1 MLANR
6 TWISSP
12 IALTED
18 LPAPGSRRLS
28 DGSPTVRAMIVFS
41 NRRLGPASELLV
53 SAEIGTS
60 ILQAA
65 SAAARPLAQS
75 RWEHELVVWLDD
87 RSRRLGGDLDVGD
100 IAWSPENFERQ
111 RSFLRDAIE
120 RAALGSPNARA
131 LTLWARQIADHPRE
145 SIVVGKRW
153 QWTRATANI

>member
-6 TWISSP
+6 TWISR
-12 IALTED
+12 ATD
-18 LPAPGSRRLS
+18 LNEAPLVPSSRRVS
-28 DGSPTVRAMIVFS
+28 DGSPRVRAMIVFS
-41 NRRLGPASELLV
+41 NRRLGPAAELLV
-53 SAEIGTS
+53 SPEIGTA
-60 ILQAA
+60 ILRAA
-65 SAAARPLAQS
+65 SEAARPLAQS

-111 RSFLRDAIE
+111 RAFLRDAIE

-131 LTLWARQIADHPRE
+131 LTLWARQITDHPRE

-153 QWTRATANI
+153 QWTGATANV